1 VPRRPAGAA
10 NEIPSHD
17 EGVDPSDREAEA
29 RRIATEASDHDPTG
43 WFEQLYVSA
52 RSGAAAIPWDRG
64 VPHPLLT
71 DWTAQHALDGAG
83 RSAIVVGSGLGPD
96 AEHLA
101 ALGFTTTAFDVS
113 PTAVASA
120 RERHPDSRVSYLTAN
135 LLELPGEWRSAFDF
149 VFESL
154 TVQSMPVALHEPA
167 IRAVSSLVAPGGTLL
182 VIAAHQTGGDVVD
195 GPPWPLT
202 KDEIDAFSSADL
214 RIWQVEDLQ
223 DANDPLVRRWR
234 VELRRDL

>member
-1 VPRRPAGAA
+1 V
-10 NEIPSHD
+10 HD
-17 EGVDPSDREAEA
+17 QGVNPSDGEAEA
-29 RRIATEASDHDPTG
+29 RRIAAQASDQNPTG

-52 RSGAAAIPWDRG
+52 RSGDAAIPWDRG
-64 VPHPLLT
+64 GPHPLLT
-71 DWTAQHALDGAG
+71 DWTARHALDGAG
-83 RSAIVVGSGLGPD
+83 RSAIVVGSGLGSD

-120 RERHPDSRVSYLTAN
+120 IERHPDSRVSYTTAN
-135 LLELPGEWRSAFDF
+135 LLELPGEWRRGFDF

-167 IRAVSSLVAPGGTLL
+167 IRAVSSLVAAGGTLL
-182 VIAAHQTGGDVVD
+182 VIAAHQTADVVEN

-202 KDEIDAFSSADL
+202 KSEIDAFSSGDL
-214 RIWQVEDLQ
+214 HTWQVEDLQ
-223 DANDPLVRRWR
+223 DANDPRVRRWR